1 MSRLD
6 KFITGFFIGL
16 EAALFIGGIVTG
28 IKSGRNII
36 GYDILGIQFIAAV
49 LYFAYFEIKYRR
61 SK

>member
-16 EAALFIGGIVTG
+16 ESALFIGGIVTG
-28 IKSGRNII
+28 ITSGRNII
-36 GYDILGIQFIAAV
+36 GYDILGIQFAAAV

-61 SK
+61 NK